1 MFIYG
6 QTVPQ
11 GINYQAVALDQNGQP
26 IRGVDI
32 VGRPIVDAEI
42 GVRLTI
48 LENSPTGM
56 VLYQEEHE
64 VLTDLYG
71 MFNLVIGQGLQVSPD
86 PFNSI
91 NWQGD
96 KYLQVELS
104 IDNNGSFTLSA
115 VQQLMSVPYAFLAEN
130 ALVAQTAIDVDDA
143 DADPTNELQGL
154 SLSNDTLYLSN
165 GGFVV
170 LPTDQVNDADS
181 DPTNELQI
189 LSLSNDT
196 IYLTSGGFVVLP
208 TDQVNDAD
216 DNPTNE
222 IQTLSKTGST
232 ISLTQG
238 GNVTVFDG
246 DYNALSNTPTIPTK
260 TSDLTNDSGF
270 ITAEVDGSTTN
281 EIQTLS
287 KTGNT
292 ISLTQGGSVTV
303 FDGDYN
309 SLTSIP
315 TLPTKTSDLTNDSG
329 FITSEVDGSTTN
341 EIQTLSKTGNTISLT
356 QGGSVTVFDGDYN
369 SLTSIPTLPTK
380 TSDLTN
386 DSGFITAEVD
396 GSTTNELQ
404 VLTISND
411 TIFLSNGGFVKLPAS
426 SAATQS
432 LNDLSDAISNQNIL
446 ALGQDALNATT
457 TATSNT
463 AVGTS
468 AMRNN
473 TTGEGNAAMGTNAM
487 YFGQTGSHNAAYGY
501 HALQQNVAGS
511 RNNAFGSRSM
521 QSSTA
526 GSDNNSFGT
535 QALYQTTAN
544 GNNAFGNGALYGTT
558 TGSLNNA
565 FGYNALSSNSTG
577 SSNTALG
584 HTALSTNTTGSNNV
598 AIGSGAD
605 VGSTNLSNA
614 IAIGYGATVNASN
627 EMQLGNDDLTRITSS
642 GSLAIGNPTNTS
654 QQYGLTVYGSTT
666 GPSGPTGQFFR
677 DASRNNVLTFHT
689 LDTTSSGSIGLLG
702 GTTNIMAIGA
712 YNTTKGWSSPLTINL
727 NATTSSIA
735 IEENG
740 KVVLN
745 HRTLI
750 KPTSDTTSINDAA
763 ALEVRS
769 TTKGFLPPRMFEA
782 ERDAIATPPAG
793 LIVYCSDC
801 GSGGQIQFYNGTAWT
816 DMMGGTAASGSS
828 TTQSTSNTNALIYTV
843 DGF

>member
-1 MFIYG
+1 
-6 QTVPQ
+6 
-11 GINYQAVALDQNGQP
+11 
-26 IRGVDI
+26 
-32 VGRPIVDAEI
+32 
-42 GVRLTI
+42 
-48 LENSPTGM
+48 
-56 VLYQEEHE
+56 
-64 VLTDLYG
+64 
-71 MFNLVIGQGLQVSPD
+71 
-86 PFNSI
+86 
-91 NWQGD
+91 
-96 KYLQVELS
+96 
-104 IDNNGSFTLSA
+104 
-115 VQQLMSVPYAFLAEN
+115 
-130 ALVAQTAIDVDDA
+130 
-143 DADPTNELQGL
+143 
-154 SLSNDTLYLSN
+154 
-165 GGFVV
+165 
-170 LPTDQVNDADS
+170 
-181 DPTNELQI
+181 

-222 IQTLSKTGST
+222 IQTLSKSGST

-287 KTGNT
+287 KTGST

-309 SLTSIP
+309 T
-315 TLPTKTSDLTNDSG
+315 
-329 FITSEVDGSTTN
+329 
-341 EIQTLSKTGNTISLT
+341 
-356 QGGSVTVFDGDYN
+356 
-369 SLTSIPTLPTK
+369 LTSIPTLPTK

-468 AMRNN
+468 AMRSN
-473 TTGEGNAAMGTNAM
+473 TTGEGNVATGTNAM

-577 SSNTALG
+577 SNNTALG

-605 VGSTNLSNA
+605 VGSANLSNA

-642 GSLAIGNPTNTS
+642 GSLTIGNPANTS

-740 KVVLN
+740 KVELN

-750 KPTSDTTSINDAA
+750 KSTSDTTSINDAA

-769 TTKGFLPPRMFEA
+769 NTKGFLPPRMLES

-816 DMMGGTAASGSS
+816 DMMGGAAASGSS
-828 TTQSTSNTNALIYTV
+828 TTQTTSNTNALIYTV